1 MKNLQPIILIAIIF
15 SMISCNQKQHKKQD
29 SIKDKFV
36 DNGRLLDS
44 ISAVFNCEEITLDKW
59 EGTDVTDSTFSISI
73 INAKKIPSTINVDS
87 SVSIFKK
94 LAKSIK
100 QASKYQ
106 TRYNSYQIIF
116 AVTDTIYGR
125 VNQIRKSGMTVSN
138 DLLK

>member
-1 MKNLQPIILIAIIF
+1 
-15 SMISCNQKQHKKQD
+15 
-29 SIKDKFV
+29 
-36 DNGRLLDS
+36 
-44 ISAVFNCEEITLDKW
+44 
-59 EGTDVTDSTFSISI
+59 
-73 INAKKIPSTINVDS
+73 TINVDS